1 MGLVN
6 GKHTKNTFHYWITRF
21 NRSLA
26 GLTIIF
32 WLTSCQAIDMDL
44 RMGKMDL
51 TIGVLVRE
59 ASPSTTMLRT
69 SGVRTTGYS

>member
-1 MGLVN
+1 
-6 GKHTKNTFHYWITRF
+6 
-21 NRSLA
+21 
-26 GLTIIF
+26 
-32 WLTSCQAIDMDL
+32 MDL